1 MKQSSIDKLSR
12 IYNYFNETV
21 GDKYMANMVKEVLR
35 AESEPSGDSLKFD
48 IYKFSGKDYGR
59 PVLQGVFYDGEWRV
73 CSSGH
78 ILIAEKGVWPEELQ
92 GKIVAQDGSFIQGK
106 YPDWQSILPKNLKD
120 YESHELDITKV
131 EATIEEYRLQ
141 YKAEYG
147 KSKRWHDNWTIN
159 VDGTYFKA
167 EFIWLLL
174 TAGVEKLYIDKNINN
189 RVAYFETSYTKGVIM
204 QVSKD

>member
-21 GDKYMANMVKEVLR
+21 GDKYMANMVKEVIR

-48 IYKFSGKDYGR
+48 IYKFSGKNNGR

-73 CSSGH
+73 CSNMH

-92 GKIVAQDGSFIQGK
+92 SKIVAQDGSFIQGK

-131 EATIEEYRLQ
+131 EATIKEYRLQ

-189 RVAYFETSYTKGVIM
+189 RVAYFETSYTKGAIM
-204 QVSKD
+204 QVLKD